1 MMLIM
6 NPEWKEYLR
15 RCNEKKQDP
24 SIQGFIRW
32 KSSRENGLR
41 TWNNNITIEDRNVEK
56 HPTR

>member
-41 TWNNNITIEDRNVEK
+41 TWNNNITIEDRNV
-56 HPTR
+56 